1 MWYLTAC
8 CNHYFLMAF
17 LNWYESCRAFCGC
30 HHDLVS
36 RHGISVSQMS
46 TDMLRLLESQSGPVL
61 MHALSPICI
70 QTGATSR
77 AGTAYPSRVTV
88 ILVEFLLL

>member
-1 MWYLTAC
+1 
-8 CNHYFLMAF
+8 
-17 LNWYESCRAFCGC
+17 
-30 HHDLVS
+30 
-36 RHGISVSQMS
+36 MS